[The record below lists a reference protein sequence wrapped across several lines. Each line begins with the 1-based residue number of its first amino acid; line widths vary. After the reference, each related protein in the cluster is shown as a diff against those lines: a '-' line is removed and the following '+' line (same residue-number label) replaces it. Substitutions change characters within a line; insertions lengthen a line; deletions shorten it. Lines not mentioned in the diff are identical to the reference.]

1 MAFQFVLCDK
11 NTFIPSAKPLQTDSD
26 QVYSSETLMSSFRC
40 LSDTQT
46 AKRSSS
52 PHIKQ
57 DVTDN
62 IPVTTEHTRHFFLI

>member
-26 QVYSSETLMSSFRC
+26 QVYSSETLMSLFLRRVS
-40 LSDTQT
+40 LSDAQT

-52 PHIKQ
+52 RHIKQ
-57 DVTDN
+57 DVIDN
-62 IPVTTEHTRHFFLI
+62 ICVDVAS